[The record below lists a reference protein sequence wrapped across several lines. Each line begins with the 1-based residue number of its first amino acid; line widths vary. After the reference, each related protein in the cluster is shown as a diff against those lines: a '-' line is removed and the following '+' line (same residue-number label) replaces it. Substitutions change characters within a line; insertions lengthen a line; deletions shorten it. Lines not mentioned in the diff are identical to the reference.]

1 MYKKLHF
8 QLTLLSTLITGII
21 VIGMTCALLYISENS
36 LSKNEYFNFIS
47 SMSAVQAHLK
57 LETNLSTEW
66 LAQTEN
72 NHQIILYIE
81 DNGIPI
87 HYNQG
92 METDR
97 KKLINQAKDFAI
109 NNYDLNISNTN
120 TSKVVSKQA
129 EFKFTDQKSDYFAS
143 VSFIPKSNGFIGVIA
158 LYSLDRF
165 YNDIFIQRFI
175 YSGIGCITLIALYFF
190 SYFFT
195 KHFIKPV
202 EQSQKKQAEFIAS
215 ASHELRSPLTVI
227 TSSMSAIKKAD
238 IYQRARFE
246 EIIDAELKRMT
257 RLVSDMLSI
266 ASADSNT
273 WSLNMENADLDT
285 LLLNTYEAF
294 QPIAAEKNIHLSISL
309 PDTLA
314 TCKCDKQRIEQ
325 VLSILI
331 DNALCY
337 TQSNGKVDLSIKQ
350 KPHGLEIH
358 VADTGIG
365 ISDEDKSRIFDRFY
379 RADIAHKNKEHFGLG
394 LCIAYEIVKMHKGTL
409 LVKDTISGGAT
420 FIISLGTNT

>member
-1 MYKKLHF
+1 
-8 QLTLLSTLITGII
+8 
-21 VIGMTCALLYISENS
+21 
-36 LSKNEYFNFIS
+36 
-47 SMSAVQAHLK
+47 
-57 LETNLSTEW
+57 
-66 LAQTEN
+66 
-72 NHQIILYIE
+72 
-81 DNGIPI
+81 
-87 HYNQG
+87 
-92 METDR
+92 
-97 KKLINQAKDFAI
+97 
-109 NNYDLNISNTN
+109 
-120 TSKVVSKQA
+120 
-129 EFKFTDQKSDYFAS
+129 
-143 VSFIPKSNGFIGVIA
+143 
-158 LYSLDRF
+158 
-165 YNDIFIQRFI
+165 
-175 YSGIGCITLIALYFF
+175 
-190 SYFFT
+190 
-195 KHFIKPV
+195 
-202 EQSQKKQAEFIAS
+202 
-215 ASHELRSPLTVI
+215 
-227 TSSMSAIKKAD
+227 MSAIKKAD